1 MSDWFAWAAR
11 MAATGVLLGVALLF
25 LLIAA
30 ISPEALAVGLVGAAV
45 TGLAGWFTW
54 PRLPNAW
61 RRDPPTQRQLEYA
74 ADLGI
79 RVPKRATKG
88 QVSDLISAAKAR

>member
-1 MSDWFAWAAR
+1 MSEWFSWAAR
-11 MAATGVLLGVALLF
+11 VAATVVLFVFAASF

-30 ISPEALAVGLVGAAV
+30 VTPKALAVGLGGAAV

-54 PRLPNAW
+54 PRIPNAW

-79 RVPKRATKG
+79 RVPRRATKG